1 MNLACFK
8 QDIIQIII
16 LNFVRKTSIRDMDSE
31 NQDVRWQQR
40 FINYRKA
47 LVQFNIV
54 ISLSKEKELSDIEKD
69 ALIQRFEYTHELAW
83 KVLQDFFKEKGQE
96 KVFGSRDATRLA
108 FSNDMIENGQVWMN
122 MIDDRNL
129 SSHVYHEDVAD
140 DVTAHILNLY
150 ADEFLKFE
158 ITMEN
163 LK

>member
-1 MNLACFK
+1 
-8 QDIIQIII
+8 
-16 LNFVRKTSIRDMDSE
+16 MDSE

-54 ISLSKEKELSDIEKD
+54 ISLSKEKGLSDIEKD

-129 SSHVYHEDVAD
+129 SSHVY
-140 DVTAHILNLY
+140 
-150 ADEFLKFE
+150 
-158 ITMEN
+158 
-163 LK
+163 